1 MAYTTGTLTYIAG
14 GPIEG
19 AWKLWEYTTTDTL
32 AQVTAAGYITDA
44 TFKGMSLGDFVI
56 VVNQTNPQGYI
67 LQVQNLTTGTMN
79 ASGTATLAVPAGVG
93 GSQLAFPRNIIDG
106 GDFTTNPWQRGTSFS
121 GIVSTLT
128 YTADRFFAV
137 GGAASS
143 ISVSQ
148 VTGVTAVPGFT
159 QALQFGRAA
168 ANANTA
174 VITLGQIVET
184 LDAIRAQGQTV
195 TLSFWAL
202 AGANWSPTSG
212 NLNVQLVSGTGAN
225 QSAASAVAGT
235 WTGFSSLTLTPAQ
248 GTAAAAANIAQPI
261 TTTWTRYSFT
271 AQVPTGCTELGVLF
285 NATPV
290 GTAGAADFV
299 QFMGVQ
305 LEIGA
310 QATPFEHRDIELELA
325 IAQRY
330 FFNIPEPASG
340 VVVGAGMVAGAT
352 SEIIFIPL
360 PVQMRAAPTVTV
372 SAGSFK
378 FNLAG
383 VATAVGTFAAG
394 TTHTP
399 NYISVTGNAAGTAGQ
414 GTLLQ
419 GGGGAGFIQASAD
432 F

>member
-1 MAYTTGTLTYIAG
+1 MTDICRHLFSNVCHPKIRRIFVMAYSTGTLTYIAG

-67 LQVQNLTTGTMN
+67 LQVQSLTTGTMSV
-79 ASGTATLAVPAGVG
+79 SGTATLAAPAGVG
-93 GSQLAFPRNIIDG
+93 GSQLAFPRNIVDG
-106 GDFTTNPWQRGTSFS
+106 GDFTTNPWQRGTSFTA
-121 GIVSTLT
+121 IASTLT

-148 VTGVTAVPGFT
+148 VTGVTAVPGFS

-168 ANANTA
+168 ANANTV

-202 AGANWSPTSG
+202 AGANWSPASG
-212 NLNVQLVSGTGAN
+212 NLNVQLVSGTGTN

-261 TTTWTRYSFT
+261 TTRRAMRSLRKFPQAAPSLVFCSTR
-271 AQVPTGCTELGVLF
+271 
-285 NATPV
+285 
-290 GTAGAADFV
+290 
-299 QFMGVQ
+299 
-305 LEIGA
+305 
-310 QATPFEHRDIELELA
+310 HRSAL
-325 IAQRY
+325 
-330 FFNIPEPASG
+330 PALRTSCRSW
-340 VVVGAGMVAGAT
+340 VCNSRSARRPPRSNTAT
-352 SEIIFIPL
+352 SNWNWQSPSATSSTFRSLRQAWWWVPAWWRAPL
-360 PVQMRAAPTVTV
+360 RRSSLFRCRCRCVQRRPSRCRQAPSSSTLRASRRQLAPSRRAPRTRRTT
-372 SAGSFK
+372 SA
-378 FNLAG
+378 
-383 VATAVGTFAAG
+383 
-394 TTHTP
+394 
-399 NYISVTGNAAGTAGQ
+399 
-414 GTLLQ
+414 
-419 GGGGAGFIQASAD
+419 
-432 F
+432 